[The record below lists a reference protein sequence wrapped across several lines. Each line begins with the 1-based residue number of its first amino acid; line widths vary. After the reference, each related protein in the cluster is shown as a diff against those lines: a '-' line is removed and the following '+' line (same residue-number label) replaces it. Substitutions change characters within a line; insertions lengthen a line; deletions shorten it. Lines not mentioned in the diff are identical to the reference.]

1 MKFEPPFLN
10 NEFVFKTSRSGG
22 AGGQNVNKV
31 ATKVQVD
38 FDIKNSFHLSV
49 NDKAILL
56 EKLGS
61 KLSNEGILQVIAQT
75 ERSQLANKI
84 IALKKIY
91 AIINK
96 CFVVKKFRKASKPT
110 KSSVEKRLVEKK
122 NLSNTK
128 KLRNTNLKNL
138 DE

>member
-1 MKFEPPFLN
+1 M
-10 NEFVFKTSRSGG
+10 
-22 AGGQNVNKV
+22 
-31 ATKVQVD
+31 
-38 FDIKNSFHLSV
+38 
-49 NDKAILL
+49 

-91 AIINK
+91 AIVNK
-96 CFVVKKFRKASKPT
+96 CFVVKKFRKATKPT
-110 KSSVEKRLVEKK
+110 KLSVEKRLVKKK
-122 NLSNTK
+122 NVSITK